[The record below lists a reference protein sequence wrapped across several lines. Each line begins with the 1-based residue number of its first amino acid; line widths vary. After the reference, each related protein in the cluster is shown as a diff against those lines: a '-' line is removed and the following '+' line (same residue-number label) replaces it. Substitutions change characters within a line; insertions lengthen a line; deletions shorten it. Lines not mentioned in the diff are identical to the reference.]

1 LSIIEVKELTK
12 RYNSIMAL
20 NKISFEVKKGE
31 FFAFLGPNGAGKTT
45 AINILCTLLKPTGGK
60 AYLNGFDC
68 VKEPDKVR
76 KSIGIVFQD
85 PTLDNELTAYEN
97 LKFHC
102 YLYNMD
108 KSVMNKRIE
117 EILKIIELYE
127 RRNEFVKNF
136 STGMRRRLEV
146 ARGLLHYPRVL
157 FLDEP
162 TIGLDPKTRD
172 NIWDFINRLRKREE
186 ITVFLTTHYME
197 EAENCDRVGVIDRGK
212 IMALDTPSNLKKSI
226 GNDLVYIKT
235 SDNKKAEEEIKK
247 RFNIE
252 IKNDKDYIILKV
264 NEGDNF
270 ISDLFNNLST
280 KIESINIKK
289 TTLND
294 VFIHLTGRN
303 IEEDIKGE
311 EEIKSIARRDLL
323 R

>member
-1 LSIIEVKELTK
+1 MSIIEVKELTK